1 MDVLAW
7 IAVAILIFNVLVFG
21 SMALIDR
28 IERRRDR
35 RR

>member
-1 MDVLAW
+1 MDILAW
-7 IAVAILIFNVLVFG
+7 IAIAILSFNLLVFG
-21 SMALIDR
+21 SMALINR